1 MSKLAGIKFE
11 KNVKG
16 EVKKVIIDMK
26 GHATFTENYLDHLRI
41 EEAKKDAEFVDWETV
56 KAELNKK
63 HGINLKKV
71 QSNNRT
77 QSRKTA

>member
-41 EEAKKDAEFVDWETV
+41 EEAKKDAHLR
-56 KAELNKK
+56 A
-63 HGINLKKV
+63 HGYEI
-71 QSNNRT
+71 SIERE
-77 QSRKTA
+77 